1 MCPNW
6 VCVSWCVVFTGTRD
20 ITLLGKISYSYTPTP
35 DQVMLLHCND
45 DIQPVIIIK
54 FFTAAVQLRP
64 TPAPI
69 VNIPQLKFCQTFL

>member
-1 MCPNW
+1 MRVRSLHRLEVGPL
-6 VCVSWCVVFTGTRD
+6 R
-20 ITLLGKISYSYTPTP
+20 
-35 DQVMLLHCND
+35 MLLLRFGGMEAEGGVAQEAQCND